1 MANSQLAKVTAPNIT
16 EVDFAAKLQ
25 ESFET
30 INENFKKI
38 ASLPFLQGAQGD
50 SFRTIQYLIFDEHG
64 DITQKGALLL
74 NSIFGISC
82 AEGQSFD
89 TVKNQVNAKA
99 HPISAIS
106 AIDSLRN
113 NSDFVNNILYFYGVI
128 DEVGEVTVEYTGQ
141 YYYFIDKRTISLSG
155 FQSNPEIKALLPG
168 FVDYSGFYQYVNDEQ
183 GERFE
188 KMSIL
193 PSLYYDEKN
202 NDICWM
208 FNGQET
214 GISAVGVSG
223 SNGVSA
229 TLEIV
234 GVTGNRGTGT
244 SKIVKIARAGKWN
257 TFEEGAISPIGGPV
271 IVCIFDNPADNSAD
285 DNPDDNPTDN
295 GNMSAF
301 AFGQTEKNERDET
314 IAVWDNSM
322 IFSDFL
328 NGNRI
333 YEYLMH
339 LGDNSINGWSRGLWI
354 PTRTGEKLDQNVHM
368 LYNQTEDKSQNL
380 VLKMTE
386 SPVSTT
392 ASNLEKPKKF
402 ILNDYQL
409 TAQVNNV
416 NNVQIGI
423 PIGSI
428 VMWAG
433 PGNTPPEGWLLCN
446 GATCKRSDYENLYNV
461 IGMKYGGN
469 KSTGEFNVP
478 NLQSRFP
485 LGASSEYERGTSD
498 GEKEVALTVEEMPPH
513 SHELRE
519 ILYSNSSGDKDWK
532 GVNFNDGNTGGID
545 NFALKKGVT
554 GARFPKTE
562 NVGGEEIF
570 NNNILGKP
578 GKPELKVKAHNN
590 MPPYLVVNFII
601 KYK

>member
-25 ESFET
+25 ECFET

-50 SFRTIQYLIFDEHG
+50 SFRTIQYLIFDEHSN
-64 DITQKGALLL
+64 ITQKGALLL

-82 AEGQSFD
+82 AEGESFD

-99 HPISAIS
+99 LPISAIS

-113 NSDFVNNILYFYGVI
+113 NSDFVNNILYFYGVM

-155 FQSNPEIKALLPG
+155 FQSNAEIKALLPG

-244 SKIVKIARAGKWN
+244 SEIEKIARNGNWE
-257 TFEEGAISPIGGPV
+257 TFEEGDISPIGGPV
-271 IVCIFDNPADNSAD
+271 IVCIFDNLED
-285 DNPDDNPTDN
+285 
-295 GNMSAF
+295 GENMSAF
-301 AFGQTEKNERDET
+301 AFGQTKKNERDRT
-314 IAVWDNSM
+314 IAVWNNSM

-328 NGNRI
+328 NGIRI

-339 LGDNSINGWSRGLWI
+339 LGDNSINGWSQGLWI
-354 PTRTGEKLDQNVHM
+354 PTKTDNKELDKNVHL
-368 LYNQTEDKSQNL
+368 LYNETDTKTNSQNL
-380 VLKMTE
+380 VLKLTE

-392 ASNLEKPKKF
+392 ASNLKKSKKF
-402 ILNDYQL
+402 ILDDYQL
-409 TAQVNNV
+409 TAKVNDV
-416 NNVQIGI
+416 NNVQIGM

-428 VMWAG
+428 VMW
-433 PGNTPPEGWLLCN
+433 PGDTAPEGWLLCD
-446 GATCKRSDYENLYNV
+446 GTAYSTSGEHKNLFNV
-461 IGMKYGGN
+461 IRMTYGGN
-469 KSTGEFNVP
+469 KGSGTFNVP

-485 LGASSEYERGTSD
+485 LGASSDYSLGKMD
-498 GEKEVALTVEEMPPH
+498 GEKEVSLTKEEMPPH
-513 SHELRE
+513 SHQLKEML
-519 ILYSNSSGDKDWK
+519 SAKSSGSGWL
-532 GVNFNDGNTGGID
+532 GVNLNGGGSGEMENFVSPDNDYPTTEKTGGKIT
-545 NFALKKGVT
+545 L
-554 GARFPKTE
+554 
-562 NVGGEEIF
+562 
-570 NNNILGKP
+570 NNN
-578 GKPELKVKAHNN
+578 KPEVKVKAHNN
-590 MPPYLVVNFII
+590 MPPYLVVNYII

>member
-64 DITQKGALLL
+64 NITQKGALLL

-82 AEGQSFD
+82 AEGESFD
-89 TVKNQVNAKA
+89 TVKKQVDAKA
-99 HPISAIS
+99 PTISAIS

-113 NSDFVNNILYFYGVI
+113 NSDFVNNILYFYGVV

-141 YYYFIDKRTISLSG
+141 YYYFIDKRTISLAG
-155 FQSNPEIKALLPG
+155 FQSNTDIQALLPG

-234 GVTGNRGTGT
+234 GVTGKRDTGT
-244 SKIVKIARAGKWN
+244 SEIVKIARNGKWKP
-257 TFEEGAISPIGGPV
+257 FKEGDISPIGGPV
-271 IVCIFDNPADNSAD
+271 IICIFDNPTDNPADNQA
-285 DNPDDNPTDN
+285 DNPTDNPADNTTDN

-301 AFGQTEKNERDET
+301 AFGQTEKNERDKT

-328 NGNRI
+328 NGIRI
-333 YEYLMH
+333 YEYFKH
-339 LGDNSINGWSRGLWI
+339 LGDNSINGWSQGLWI
-354 PTRTGEKLDQNVHM
+354 PTEAGKDANVHM
-368 LYNQTEDKSQNL
+368 LYNETETDSQNL
-380 VLKMTE
+380 VLKMTDSPTSTVE
-386 SPVSTT
+386 SIE
-392 ASNLEKPKKF
+392 ASKLGKTKKF

-409 TAQVNNV
+409 TAKVNNV
-416 NNVQIGI
+416 NNVQIGM

-428 VMWAG
+428 VMW
-433 PGNTPPEGWLLCN
+433 PGDTAPDGWLLCD
-446 GATCKRSDYENLYNV
+446 GTAYKRNDYANLFNV
-461 IGMKYGGN
+461 IGNKYNNGVVLFDRF
-469 KSTGEFNVP
+469 KVP

-485 LGASSEYERGTSD
+485 LGASSVYSLGDTG
-498 GEKEVALTVEEMPPH
+498 GEKEVTLTKEKIP
-513 SHELRE
+513 SHNHTITKIGGHNDGSGGTYKTFSTLNT
-519 ILYSNSSGDKDWK
+519 SNSEIGNRT
-532 GVNFNDGNTGGID
+532 VNVAVSEMEDDCGGQ
-545 NFALKKGVT
+545 
-554 GARFPKTE
+554 P
-562 NVGGEEIF
+562 
-570 NNNILGKP
+570 
-578 GKPELKVKAHNN
+578 HNN
-590 MPPYLVVNFII
+590 MPPYLVVNYII

>member
-25 ESFET
+25 ECFET

-64 DITQKGALLL
+64 NITQKGALLL

-82 AEGQSFD
+82 AEGESFD
-89 TVKNQVNAKA
+89 TVKKQVDAKA
-99 HPISAIS
+99 PTISAIS

-113 NSDFVNNILYFYGVI
+113 NSDFVNNILYFYGVV
-128 DEVGEVTVEYTGQ
+128 DEVGKVTVEYTGQ
-141 YYYFIDKRTISLSG
+141 YYYFIDKRTISLAG
-155 FQSNPEIKALLPG
+155 FQSNTDIQALLPG

-234 GVTGNRGTGT
+234 GVTGKRDTGT
-244 SKIVKIARAGKWN
+244 SEIVKIARNGKWKP
-257 TFEEGAISPIGGPV
+257 FKEGDISLIGGPV
-271 IVCIFDNPADNSAD
+271 IVCIFDNPADNPE
-285 DNPDDNPTDN
+285 DNPEDNPTDSE
-295 GNMSAF
+295 NMSAF
-301 AFGQTEKNERDET
+301 AFGQTEKNERDKT

-328 NGNRI
+328 NGIRI
-333 YEYLMH
+333 YEYFKH
-339 LGDNSINGWSRGLWI
+339 LGDNSINGWSQGLWI
-354 PTRTGEKLDQNVHM
+354 PTEAGKDANVHM
-368 LYNQTEDKSQNL
+368 LYNETETDSQNL
-380 VLKMTE
+380 VLKMTD
-386 SPVSTT
+386 SPTSTT
-392 ASNLEKPKKF
+392 ESIKASKLGKTKKF

-409 TAQVNNV
+409 TAKVNNV
-416 NNVQIGI
+416 NNVQIGM

-428 VMWAG
+428 VMW
-433 PGNTPPEGWLLCN
+433 PGDTAPEGWLLCN
-446 GATCKRSDYENLYNV
+446 GATYKRTEYLNLSNV
-461 IGMKYGGN
+461 IGFKYGGT
-469 KSTGEFNVP
+469 KDILKVP
-478 NLQSRFP
+478 DLQARFP
-485 LGASSEYERGTSD
+485 LGASSEYTLGKMD
-498 GEKEVALTVEEMPPH
+498 GESTHELTEAEMPPH
-513 SHELRE
+513 SHQLTE
-519 ILYSNSSGDKDWK
+519 IIGSKATGSGWA
-532 GVNFNDGNTGGID
+532 GVNFSTGDGKIEHFD
-545 NFALKKGVT
+545 FPQGVT

-562 NVGGEEIF
+562 KTGGEITI
-570 NNNILGKP
+570 NNMI
-578 GKPELKVKAHNN
+578 PEVKAKAHNN

>member
-50 SFRTIQYLIFDEHG
+50 SFRTIQYLIFDEHSS
-64 DITQKGALLL
+64 ITQKGALLL

-82 AEGQSFD
+82 AEGESFD
-89 TVKNQVNAKA
+89 TVKNQVDAKA
-99 HPISAIS
+99 PTISAIS

-113 NSDFVNNILYFYGVI
+113 NSDFVNNILYFYGVV

-141 YYYFIDKRTISLSG
+141 YYYFIDKRTISLAG
-155 FQSNPEIKALLPG
+155 FQSNTDIQALLPG

-234 GVTGNRGTGT
+234 GVTGNRDTGT
-244 SKIVKIARAGKWN
+244 SKIVKIARNGKWKEP
-257 TFEEGAISPIGGPV
+257 FDEGDISPIGGPV
-271 IVCIFDNPADNSAD
+271 IICIFDNPADDNSAD
-285 DNPDDNPTDN
+285 DNPED
-295 GNMSAF
+295 GENMSAF
-301 AFGQTEKNERDET
+301 AFGQTEKNEKNET

-328 NGNRI
+328 NGIRI

-339 LGDNSINGWSRGLWI
+339 LGDNSINGWSQGLWI
-354 PTRTGEKLDQNVHM
+354 PTKAGDDADVHM
-368 LYNQTEDKSQNL
+368 FYNDTKDDSQNL
-380 VLKMTE
+380 VLKMTK
-386 SPVSTT
+386 SPVSTEESIE
-392 ASNLEKPKKF
+392 ASSLGKTKNF

-409 TAQVNNV
+409 TAKVNNV
-416 NNVQIGI
+416 NNVQIGM

-428 VMWAG
+428 VMW
-433 PGNTPPEGWLLCN
+433 PGDTAPDGWLLCN
-446 GATCKRSDYENLYNV
+446 GATYKRTEYLNLSNV
-461 IGMKYGGN
+461 IGFKYGGT
-469 KSTGEFNVP
+469 KDILKVP
-478 NLQSRFP
+478 DLQSRFP
-485 LGASSEYERGTSD
+485 LGASSEYTLGKKD
-498 GEKEVALTVEEMPPH
+498 GESTHKLTEEEIP
-513 SHELRE
+513 SHNHT
-519 ILYSNSSGDKDWK
+519 ITKIG
-532 GVNFNDGNTGGID
+532 GHNDGSGGTYKTFSTLD
-545 NFALKKGVT
+545 T
-554 GARFPKTE
+554 SKTE
-562 NVGGEEIF
+562 TGNRTVDVAVSAMTDNCGGQ
-570 NNNILGKP
+570 P
-578 GKPELKVKAHNN
+578 HNN

>member
-1 MANSQLAKVTAPNIT
+1 MANSQLTKVTAPNIT

-50 SFRTIQYLIFDEHG
+50 SFRTIQYLIFDEHSS
-64 DITQKGALLL
+64 ITQKGALLL

-82 AEGQSFD
+82 AEGESFD
-89 TVKNQVNAKA
+89 TVKNQVDAKVL
-99 HPISAIS
+99 PISSIS

-113 NSDFVNNILYFYGVI
+113 NSDFVNNILYFYGVV

-141 YYYFIDKRTISLSG
+141 YYYFIDKRTISLTG
-155 FQSNPEIKALLPG
+155 FQSNPDIQALLPG

-188 KMSIL
+188 KLSIL

-244 SKIVKIARAGKWN
+244 SKIVKIARNGKWES
-257 TFEEGAISPIGGPV
+257 FEEGDISPIGGPV
-271 IVCIFDNPADNSAD
+271 IICIFDNTAD
-285 DNPDDNPTDN
+285 
-295 GNMSAF
+295 GENMSAF
-301 AFGQTEKNERDET
+301 AFGQTEKNEKNET

-339 LGDNSINGWSRGLWI
+339 LGDNQINGWSQGLWI
-354 PTRTGEKLDQNVHM
+354 PTKTGDDTDVHL
-368 LYNQTEDKSQNL
+368 LYNDTKDDSQNL

-392 ASNLEKPKKF
+392 ASNLKKSKNF

-409 TAQVNNV
+409 AAKVNNV
-416 NNVQIGI
+416 NNVQIGM

-428 VMWAG
+428 VMW
-433 PGNTPPEGWLLCN
+433 PGDTAPDGWLLCN
-446 GATCKRSDYENLYNV
+446 GATYKRTEYLNLSNV
-461 IGMKYGGN
+461 IKFKYGGT
-469 KSTGEFNVP
+469 KDILKVP
-478 NLQSRFP
+478 DLQARFP
-485 LGASSEYERGTSD
+485 LGASSVYSLGDKD
-498 GEKEVALTVEEMPPH
+498 GEKEVTLTKEEIP
-513 SHELRE
+513 SHTHT
-519 ILYSNSSGDKDWK
+519 ISKIG
-532 GVNFNDGNTGGID
+532 GHNDGSGGTYKTFSTLD
-545 NFALKKGVT
+545 T
-554 GARFPKTE
+554 SKTE
-562 NVGGEEIF
+562 IGNRTVDVAVSAMTDNCGGQ
-570 NNNILGKP
+570 
-578 GKPELKVKAHNN
+578 AHNN
-590 MPPYLVVNFII
+590 MPPYLVVNYII

>member
-50 SFRTIQYLIFDEHG
+50 SFRTIQYLIFDEHSS
-64 DITQKGALLL
+64 ITQKGALLL
-74 NSIFGISC
+74 NSIFCISC
-82 AEGQSFD
+82 AEGESFD
-89 TVKNQVNAKA
+89 TVKNQVDAKA

-113 NSDFVNNILYFYGVI
+113 NSDFVNNILYFYGVM

-155 FQSNPEIKALLPG
+155 FQSNADIQALLPG

-234 GVTGNRGTGT
+234 GVTGNRDTGT
-244 SKIVKIARAGKWN
+244 SEIVKIARNGNWE
-257 TFEEGAISPIGGPV
+257 TFEEGDISPIGGPV
-271 IVCIFDNPADNSAD
+271 IVCIFDNPADNTED
-285 DNPDDNPTDN
+285 
-295 GNMSAF
+295 GENMSAF
-301 AFGQTEKNERDET
+301 AFGQTEKNERDKT

-333 YEYLMH
+333 YEYFKH
-339 LGDNSINGWSRGLWI
+339 LGDNQINGWSQGLWI
-354 PTRTGEKLDQNVHM
+354 PTKTDKELDKNVHM
-368 LYNQTEDKSQNL
+368 LYNETDEETNSQNL
-380 VLKMTE
+380 VLKLTE

-392 ASNLEKPKKF
+392 ASNLKKSKNF

-409 TAQVNNV
+409 TAKVNNV
-416 NNVQIGI
+416 NNVQIGM

-428 VMWAG
+428 VMW
-433 PGNTPPEGWLLCN
+433 PGDTAPDGWLLCD
-446 GATCKRSDYENLYNV
+446 GTAYKRNDYANLFNV
-461 IGMKYGGN
+461 IGNKYNNGVVLFDRF
-469 KSTGEFNVP
+469 KVP

-485 LGASSEYERGTSD
+485 LGASSVYSIGDTG
-498 GEKEVALTVEEMPPH
+498 GEKEVTLTKEKIP
-513 SHELRE
+513 SHNHT
-519 ILYSNSSGDKDWK
+519 ITKIG
-532 GVNFNDGNTGGID
+532 GHNDGSGGTYKTFSTLD
-545 NFALKKGVT
+545 T
-554 GARFPKTE
+554 SKTE
-562 NVGGEEIF
+562 TGNRTVDVAVSAMTDNCGGQ
-570 NNNILGKP
+570 P
-578 GKPELKVKAHNN
+578 HNN

>member
-50 SFRTIQYLIFDEHG
+50 SFRTIQYLIFDEQG
-64 DITQKGALLL
+64 NITQKGALLL

-89 TVKNQVNAKA
+89 TVKKQVDAKA
-99 HPISAIS
+99 PTISAIS

-113 NSDFVNNILYFYGVI
+113 NSDFVNNILYFYGVV

-141 YYYFIDKRTISLSG
+141 YYYFIDKRTISLAG
-155 FQSNPEIKALLPG
+155 FQSNAESKALLPG
-168 FVDYSGFYQYVNDEQ
+168 FVDYSGFYQYVNDEH

-234 GVTGNRGTGT
+234 GVDGSRGTGT
-244 SKIVKIARAGKWN
+244 YEIEKIARNGKWKS
-257 TFEEGAISPIGGPV
+257 FEEGDISPIGGPV
-271 IVCIFDNPADNSAD
+271 IICIFDNIA
-285 DNPDDNPTDN
+285 DN

-301 AFGQTEKNERDET
+301 AFGQTEKNERDRT

-328 NGNRI
+328 NGIRI

-339 LGDNSINGWSRGLWI
+339 LDDNSINGWSRGLWI
-354 PTRTGEKLDQNVHM
+354 PTKTDNKELDKNVHM
-368 LYNQTEDKSQNL
+368 LYNQTETDSQNL

-402 ILNDYQL
+402 IIKEYQIEAEKNI

-416 NNVQIGI
+416 NNVQIGM

-433 PGNTPPEGWLLCN
+433 YTIPEGWVLCD
-446 GATCKRSDYENLYNV
+446 GTSYLT
-461 IGMKYGGN
+461 
-469 KSTGEFNVP
+469 SGEFNKLYKALTYRGNNQPIPFQEKFNVP
-478 NLQSRFP
+478 DLRGRFP
-485 LGASSEYERGTSD
+485 LGASSEYTLGKKD
-498 GEKEVALTVEEMPPH
+498 GEST
-513 SHELRE
+513 HELTEEE
-519 ILYSNSSGDKDWK
+519 IPSHNHTIKQIG
-532 GVNFNDGNTGGID
+532 GHNDGSGGTYKTFSTLSTSKSGTGNRTVDVAVSVMED
-545 NFALKKGVT
+545 NC
-554 GARFPKTE
+554 
-562 NVGGEEIF
+562 GG
-570 NNNILGKP
+570 
-578 GKPELKVKAHNN
+578 KAHNN

>member
-50 SFRTIQYLIFDEHG
+50 SFRTIQYLIFDEHSS
-64 DITQKGALLL
+64 ITQKGALLL

-82 AEGQSFD
+82 AEGESFD
-89 TVKNQVNAKA
+89 TVKNQVDAKA

-113 NSDFVNNILYFYGVI
+113 NNDFVNNILYFYGVM

-141 YYYFIDKRTISLSG
+141 YYYFIDKRTISLAG
-155 FQSNPEIKALLPG
+155 FQSNTDIQALLPG

-183 GERFE
+183 RERFE

-234 GVTGNRGTGT
+234 GVTGNRDTGT
-244 SKIVKIARAGKWN
+244 SEIVKIARNGIWE
-257 TFEEGAISPIGGPV
+257 TFEEGDISPIGGPV
-271 IVCIFDNPADNSAD
+271 IVCIFDNPADNTED
-285 DNPDDNPTDN
+285 
-295 GNMSAF
+295 GENMSAF
-301 AFGQTEKNERDET
+301 AFGQTEKNERDKT

-333 YEYLMH
+333 YEYFKH
-339 LGDNSINGWSRGLWI
+339 LGDNQINGWSQGLWI
-354 PTRTGEKLDQNVHM
+354 PTKTDNKELDKNVHL
-368 LYNQTEDKSQNL
+368 LYNETETNSQNL
-380 VLKMTE
+380 VLKLTE

-392 ASNLEKPKKF
+392 ASNLKKSKNF

-409 TAQVNNV
+409 TAKVNDV
-416 NNVQIGI
+416 NNVQIGM

-428 VMWAG
+428 VMW
-433 PGNTPPEGWLLCN
+433 PGDTAPDGWLLCD
-446 GATCKRSDYENLYNV
+446 GTAYKRNDYANLFNV
-461 IGMKYGGN
+461 IGNKYNNGVVLFDRF
-469 KSTGEFNVP
+469 KVP

-485 LGASSEYERGTSD
+485 LGASSVYSLGDTG
-498 GEKEVALTVEEMPPH
+498 GEKEVTLTKEKIP
-513 SHELRE
+513 SHNHT
-519 ILYSNSSGDKDWK
+519 ITKIG
-532 GVNFNDGNTGGID
+532 GHNDGSGGTYKTFSTLD
-545 NFALKKGVT
+545 T
-554 GARFPKTE
+554 SKTE
-562 NVGGEEIF
+562 TGNRTVDVAVSAMTDNCGGQ
-570 NNNILGKP
+570 P
-578 GKPELKVKAHNN
+578 HNN

>member
-50 SFRTIQYLIFDEHG
+50 SFRTIQYLIFDEQG
-64 DITQKGALLL
+64 NITQKGALLL

-89 TVKNQVNAKA
+89 TVKKQVDAKA
-99 HPISAIS
+99 PTISAIS

-113 NSDFVNNILYFYGVI
+113 NSDFVNNILYFYGVV

-141 YYYFIDKRTISLSG
+141 YYYFIDKRTISLAG
-155 FQSNPEIKALLPG
+155 FQSNTDIQALLPG
-168 FVDYSGFYQYVNDEQ
+168 FVDYSGFYQYVNDEH

-234 GVTGNRGTGT
+234 GVDGSRGTGT
-244 SKIVKIARAGKWN
+244 YEIEKIARNGKWKS
-257 TFEEGAISPIGGPV
+257 FEEGDISPIGGPV
-271 IVCIFDNPADNSAD
+271 IICIFDNIA
-285 DNPDDNPTDN
+285 DN

-301 AFGQTEKNERDET
+301 AFGQTEKNERDRT

-328 NGNRI
+328 NGIRI

-339 LGDNSINGWSRGLWI
+339 LDDNSINGWSRGLWI
-354 PTRTGEKLDQNVHM
+354 PTKTDNKELDKNVHM
-368 LYNQTEDKSQNL
+368 LYNQTETDSQNL

-402 ILNDYQL
+402 IIKEYQIEAEKNI

-416 NNVQIGI
+416 NNVQIGM

-433 PGNTPPEGWLLCN
+433 YTIPEGWVLCD
-446 GATCKRSDYENLYNV
+446 GTSYLT
-461 IGMKYGGN
+461 
-469 KSTGEFNVP
+469 SGEFNKLYKALTYRGNNQPIPFQEKFNVP
-478 NLQSRFP
+478 DLRGRFP
-485 LGASSEYERGTSD
+485 LGASSEYTLGKKD
-498 GEKEVALTVEEMPPH
+498 GEST
-513 SHELRE
+513 HELTEEE
-519 ILYSNSSGDKDWK
+519 IPSHNHTIKQIG
-532 GVNFNDGNTGGID
+532 GHNDGSGGTYKTFSTLSTSKSGTGNRTVDVAVSVMED
-545 NFALKKGVT
+545 NC
-554 GARFPKTE
+554 
-562 NVGGEEIF
+562 GG
-570 NNNILGKP
+570 
-578 GKPELKVKAHNN
+578 KAHNN

>member
-50 SFRTIQYLIFDEHG
+50 SFRTIQYLIFDEHSS
-64 DITQKGALLL
+64 ITQKGALLL

-82 AEGQSFD
+82 AEGESFD
-89 TVKNQVNAKA
+89 TVKKQVDAKA

-113 NSDFVNNILYFYGVI
+113 NSDFVNNILYFYGVV

-141 YYYFIDKRTISLSG
+141 YYYFIDKRTISLAG
-155 FQSNPEIKALLPG
+155 FQSNAEIKALLPG

-234 GVTGNRGTGT
+234 GVTGNRDTGT
-244 SKIVKIARAGKWN
+244 SEIVKIARNGKWKS
-257 TFEEGAISPIGGPV
+257 FEEGDISPIGGPV
-271 IVCIFDNPADNSAD
+271 IVCIFDNPADN
-285 DNPDDNPTDN
+285 TEE
-295 GNMSAF
+295 GENMSAF
-301 AFGQTEKNERDET
+301 AFGQTEKNERDKT

-328 NGNRI
+328 NGIRI

-339 LGDNSINGWSRGLWI
+339 LGDNSINGWSQGLWI
-354 PTRTGEKLDQNVHM
+354 PTKAGDDADVHM
-368 LYNQTEDKSQNL
+368 FYNDTKDDSQNL
-380 VLKMTE
+380 VLKMTK
-386 SPVSTT
+386 SPVSTEESIE
-392 ASNLEKPKKF
+392 ASSLGKTKKF

-409 TAQVNNV
+409 TAKVNNV
-416 NNVQIGI
+416 NNVQIGM

-428 VMWAG
+428 VMW
-433 PGNTPPEGWLLCN
+433 PGDTAPEGWLLCN
-446 GATCKRSDYENLYNV
+446 GATYKRTEYLNLSNV
-461 IGMKYGGN
+461 IGFKYGGT
-469 KSTGEFNVP
+469 KDILKVP
-478 NLQSRFP
+478 DLQARFP
-485 LGASSEYERGTSD
+485 LGASNDYRLGTMD
-498 GEKEVALTVEEMPPH
+498 GEKEVTLTKEKIP
-513 SHELRE
+513 SHNHT
-519 ILYSNSSGDKDWK
+519 ITKIG
-532 GVNFNDGNTGGID
+532 GHNDGSGGTYKTFSTLD
-545 NFALKKGVT
+545 T
-554 GARFPKTE
+554 SKTE
-562 NVGGEEIF
+562 TGNRTVDVAVSAMTDNCGGQ
-570 NNNILGKP
+570 P
-578 GKPELKVKAHNN
+578 HNN
-590 MPPYLVVNFII
+590 MPPYLVVNYII

>member
-25 ESFET
+25 ECFET

-64 DITQKGALLL
+64 NITQKGALLL

-82 AEGQSFD
+82 AEGESFD
-89 TVKNQVNAKA
+89 TVKKQVDAKA
-99 HPISAIS
+99 PTISAIS

-113 NSDFVNNILYFYGVI
+113 NSDFVNNILYFYGVV
-128 DEVGEVTVEYTGQ
+128 DEVGKVTVEYTGQ
-141 YYYFIDKRTISLSG
+141 YYYFIDKRTISLAG
-155 FQSNPEIKALLPG
+155 FQSNTDIQALLPG

-234 GVTGNRGTGT
+234 GVTGKRDTGT
-244 SKIVKIARAGKWN
+244 SEIVKIARNGKWKP
-257 TFEEGAISPIGGPV
+257 FKEGDISLIGGPV
-271 IVCIFDNPADNSAD
+271 IICIFDNPADNPE
-285 DNPDDNPTDN
+285 DNPADNLADNPTDSE
-295 GNMSAF
+295 NMSAF
-301 AFGQTEKNERDET
+301 AFGQTEKNERDKT

-333 YEYLMH
+333 YEYFKH
-339 LGDNSINGWSRGLWI
+339 LGDNQINGWSQGLWI
-354 PTRTGEKLDQNVHM
+354 PTKTGKELDQNVHM
-368 LYNQTEDKSQNL
+368 LYNEIDEETDGPNL

-402 ILNDYQL
+402 IIKDYQL
-409 TAQVNNV
+409 TAKVNNV
-416 NNVQIGI
+416 NNVQIGM

-428 VMWAG
+428 VMW
-433 PGNTPPEGWLLCN
+433 PGDTAPDGWLLCD
-446 GATCKRSDYENLYNV
+446 GTSYKRSDYANLFNV
-461 IGMKYGGN
+461 IGNKYNNGVVLFDRF
-469 KSTGEFNVP
+469 KVP

-485 LGASSEYERGTSD
+485 LGASSKYSLGDTG
-498 GEKEVALTVEEMPPH
+498 GESTVTLNEQQIPEHNHQLKEMLSAK
-513 SHELRE
+513 
-519 ILYSNSSGDKDWK
+519 SSGSGWL
-532 GVNFNDGNTGGID
+532 GVNLNGGGSGKMENFVSPNNVYPTTENTGG
-545 NFALKKGVT
+545 GQ
-554 GARFPKTE
+554 P
-562 NVGGEEIF
+562 
-570 NNNILGKP
+570 
-578 GKPELKVKAHNN
+578 HNN

>member
-50 SFRTIQYLIFDEHG
+50 SFRTIQYLIFDEQHN
-64 DITQKGALLL
+64 ITQKGALLL
-74 NSIFGISC
+74 NYIFGISC
-82 AEGQSFD
+82 AEGESFD
-89 TVKNQVNAKA
+89 TVKKQVDAKA

-113 NSDFVNNILYFYGVI
+113 NSDFVNNILYFYGVV

-141 YYYFIDKRTISLSG
+141 YYYFIDKRTISLAG
-155 FQSNPEIKALLPG
+155 FQSNTDIQALLPG

-244 SKIVKIARAGKWN
+244 SKIVKIARNGKWK

-271 IVCIFDNPADNSAD
+271 IVCIFDNTAD
-285 DNPDDNPTDN
+285 
-295 GNMSAF
+295 GENMSAF

-328 NGNRI
+328 NGIRI
-333 YEYLMH
+333 YEYFKH
-339 LGDNSINGWSRGLWI
+339 LGDNSINGWSQGLWI
-354 PTRTGEKLDQNVHM
+354 PTEAGKDANVHM
-368 LYNQTEDKSQNL
+368 LYNETETDSQNL
-380 VLKMTE
+380 VLKMTDSPTSTAE
-386 SPVSTT
+386 SIE
-392 ASNLEKPKKF
+392 ASKLGKTKKF

-409 TAQVNNV
+409 TAKVNNV
-416 NNVQIGI
+416 NNVQIGM

-428 VMWAG
+428 VMW
-433 PGNTPPEGWLLCN
+433 PGDTAPEGWLLCN
-446 GATCKRSDYENLYNV
+446 GATYKRTEYLNLSNV
-461 IGMKYGGN
+461 IKFKYGGT
-469 KSTGEFNVP
+469 KDILKVP
-478 NLQSRFP
+478 DLQARFP
-485 LGASSEYERGTSD
+485 LGASSNYSLGDTG
-498 GEKEVALTVEEMPPH
+498 GEKDVTLTKEEMPKH
-513 SHELRE
+513 KHDITKIGGYNDSTGSDFKTFSTLATGSTGTGNRTVNVAVLEMSE
-519 ILYSNSSGDKDWK
+519 K
-532 GVNFNDGNTGGID
+532 GGGQ
-545 NFALKKGVT
+545 
-554 GARFPKTE
+554 P
-562 NVGGEEIF
+562 
-570 NNNILGKP
+570 
-578 GKPELKVKAHNN
+578 HNN

>member
-25 ESFET
+25 ECFET

-64 DITQKGALLL
+64 NITQKGALLL

-82 AEGQSFD
+82 AEGESFD
-89 TVKNQVNAKA
+89 TVKKQVDAKA
-99 HPISAIS
+99 PTISAIS

-113 NSDFVNNILYFYGVI
+113 NSDFVNNILYFYGVM

-141 YYYFIDKRTISLSG
+141 YYYFIDKRTISLAG
-155 FQSNPEIKALLPG
+155 FQSNTDIQALLPG

-234 GVTGNRGTGT
+234 GVTGKRDTGT
-244 SKIVKIARAGKWN
+244 SEIVKIARNGKWE
-257 TFEEGAISPIGGPV
+257 TFVEGAISPIGGPV
-271 IVCIFDNPADNSAD
+271 IICIFDNPADN
-285 DNPDDNPTDN
+285 PTEADN

-301 AFGQTEKNERDET
+301 AFGQTEKNERDKT

-328 NGNRI
+328 NGIRI
-333 YEYLMH
+333 YEYLKH
-339 LGDNSINGWSRGLWI
+339 IGDNPINGGSRGLWI
-354 PTRTGEKLDQNVHM
+354 PTKAGDDTDVHM
-368 LYNQTEDKSQNL
+368 LYNETKDDSQNL
-380 VLKMTE
+380 VLKMTKT
-386 SPVSTT
+386 PVSTEESIEAAKLGKT
-392 ASNLEKPKKF
+392 KKF

-416 NNVQIGI
+416 NNVQIGM

-428 VMWAG
+428 VMWPSDTA
-433 PGNTPPEGWLLCN
+433 PDGWLLCD
-446 GATCKRSDYENLYNV
+446 GTAYKRNDYANLFNV
-461 IGMKYGGN
+461 IGNKYNNGVVLFDRF
-469 KSTGEFNVP
+469 KVP

-485 LGASSEYERGTSD
+485 LGASSVYSLGDTG
-498 GEKEVALTVEEMPPH
+498 GEKEVTLTKEKIP
-513 SHELRE
+513 SHNHT
-519 ILYSNSSGDKDWK
+519 ITKIG
-532 GVNFNDGNTGGID
+532 GHNDGSGGTYKTFSTLD
-545 NFALKKGVT
+545 T
-554 GARFPKTE
+554 SKTE
-562 NVGGEEIF
+562 TGNRTVDVAVSAMTDNCGGQ
-570 NNNILGKP
+570 P
-578 GKPELKVKAHNN
+578 HNN

>member
-25 ESFET
+25 ECFET

-64 DITQKGALLL
+64 NITQKGALLL

-82 AEGQSFD
+82 AEGESFD
-89 TVKNQVNAKA
+89 TVKKQVDAKA
-99 HPISAIS
+99 PTISAIS

-113 NSDFVNNILYFYGVI
+113 NSDFVNNILYFYGVV

-141 YYYFIDKRTISLSG
+141 YYYFIDKRTISLAG
-155 FQSNPEIKALLPG
+155 FQSNTDIQALLPG

-244 SKIVKIARAGKWN
+244 SKIVKIARNGKWN

-271 IVCIFDNPADNSAD
+271 IICIFDNPADNTAD
-285 DNPDDNPTDN
+285 
-295 GNMSAF
+295 GENMSAF
-301 AFGQTEKNERDET
+301 AFGQTEKNEKNET

-328 NGNRI
+328 NGIRI

-339 LGDNSINGWSRGLWI
+339 LDDNSINGWSKGLWI
-354 PTRTGEKLDQNVHM
+354 PTKAGDDTDVHM
-368 LYNQTEDKSQNL
+368 LYNETKDDSQNL
-380 VLKMTE
+380 VLKMTKT
-386 SPVSTT
+386 PVSTEESIEAAKLGKT
-392 ASNLEKPKKF
+392 KKF

-416 NNVQIGI
+416 NNVQIGM

-428 VMWAG
+428 VMW
-433 PGNTPPEGWLLCN
+433 PGDTAPEGWLLCN
-446 GATCKRSDYENLYNV
+446 GATYKRTEYLNLSNV
-461 IGMKYGGN
+461 IGFKYGGT
-469 KSTGEFNVP
+469 KDILKVP
-478 NLQSRFP
+478 DLQARFP
-485 LGASSEYERGTSD
+485 LGASSEYTLGKMD
-498 GEKEVALTVEEMPPH
+498 GESTHELTEAEMPPH
-513 SHELRE
+513 SHQLTE
-519 ILYSNSSGDKDWK
+519 IIGSKATGSGWA
-532 GVNFNDGNTGGID
+532 GVNFSTGDGKIEHFD
-545 NFALKKGVT
+545 FPQGVT

-562 NVGGEEIF
+562 KTGGEITI
-570 NNNILGKP
+570 NNMI
-578 GKPELKVKAHNN
+578 PEVKAKAHNN

>member
-64 DITQKGALLL
+64 NITQKGALLL

-82 AEGQSFD
+82 AEGESFD
-89 TVKNQVNAKA
+89 TVKKQVDAKA
-99 HPISAIS
+99 PTISAIS

-113 NSDFVNNILYFYGVI
+113 NSDFVNNILYFYGVV
-128 DEVGEVTVEYTGQ
+128 DEVGKVTVEYTGQ
-141 YYYFIDKRTISLSG
+141 YYYFIDKRTISLAG
-155 FQSNPEIKALLPG
+155 FQSNTDIQALLPG

-234 GVTGNRGTGT
+234 GVTGKRDTGT
-244 SKIVKIARAGKWN
+244 SEIVKIARNGKWKP
-257 TFEEGAISPIGGPV
+257 FKEGDISLIGGPV
-271 IVCIFDNPADNSAD
+271 IVCIFDNPADNPE
-285 DNPDDNPTDN
+285 DNPEDNPTDSE
-295 GNMSAF
+295 NMSAF
-301 AFGQTEKNERDET
+301 AFGQTEKNERDKT

-328 NGNRI
+328 NGIRI

-339 LGDNSINGWSRGLWI
+339 LGDNQINGWSQGLWI
-354 PTRTGEKLDQNVHM
+354 PTKTDKELDKNVHM
-368 LYNQTEDKSQNL
+368 LYNETETDSQNL
-380 VLKMTE
+380 VLKLTE

-409 TAQVNNV
+409 TAKVNNV
-416 NNVQIGI
+416 NNVQIGM

-428 VMWAG
+428 VMWSGDTA
-433 PGNTPPEGWLLCN
+433 PEGWLLCD
-446 GATCKRSDYENLYNV
+446 GTAYKRNDYANLFNV
-461 IGMKYGGN
+461 IGNKYNNGVVLFDRF
-469 KSTGEFNVP
+469 KVP

-485 LGASSEYERGTSD
+485 LGASSVYSLGDTG
-498 GEKEVALTVEEMPPH
+498 GEKEVTLTKEKIP
-513 SHELRE
+513 SHNHT
-519 ILYSNSSGDKDWK
+519 ITKIG
-532 GVNFNDGNTGGID
+532 GHNDGSGGTYKTFSTLD
-545 NFALKKGVT
+545 T
-554 GARFPKTE
+554 SKTE
-562 NVGGEEIF
+562 TGNRTVDVAVSAMTDNCGGQ
-570 NNNILGKP
+570 
-578 GKPELKVKAHNN
+578 AHNN

>member
-50 SFRTIQYLIFDEHG
+50 SFRTIQYLIFDEHSN
-64 DITQKGALLL
+64 ITQKGALLL

-82 AEGQSFD
+82 AKGESFD
-89 TVKNQVNAKA
+89 TVKNKVNKKA
-99 HPISAIS
+99 LPISAIS

-113 NSDFVNNILYFYGVI
+113 NSDFVNNILYFYGVV

-141 YYYFIDKRTISLSG
+141 YYYFIDKRTISLAG
-155 FQSNPEIKALLPG
+155 FQSNTDIQALLPG
-168 FVDYSGFYQYVNDEQ
+168 FVDYSGFYQYMNDEQ

-244 SKIVKIARAGKWN
+244 SKILKIARNGKWK

-271 IVCIFDNPADNSAD
+271 IICIFDNPADNPAD
-285 DNPDDNPTDN
+285 NLADNTTDNPADNPTDSE
-295 GNMSAF
+295 NMSAF
-301 AFGQTEKNERDET
+301 AFGQTEKNEKNET

-328 NGNRI
+328 NGIRI
-333 YEYLMH
+333 YEYFKH
-339 LGDNSINGWSRGLWI
+339 LGDNSINGWSQGLWI
-354 PTRTGEKLDQNVHM
+354 PTEAGKDANVHM
-368 LYNQTEDKSQNL
+368 LYNETETDSQNL
-380 VLKMTE
+380 VLKMTD
-386 SPVSTT
+386 SPTSTT
-392 ASNLEKPKKF
+392 ESIKASKLGKTKKF

-409 TAQVNNV
+409 TAKVNNV
-416 NNVQIGI
+416 NNVQIGM

-428 VMWAG
+428 VMW
-433 PGNTPPEGWLLCN
+433 PGDTAPEGWLLCD
-446 GATCKRSDYENLYNV
+446 GTAYKKSDYANLFNV
-461 IGMKYGGN
+461 IGNKYNNGVVLFDRF
-469 KSTGEFNVP
+469 KVP

-485 LGASSEYERGTSD
+485 LGASSVYSLGETG
-498 GEKEVALTVEEMPPH
+498 GEKEVTLTKEEMPQH
-513 SHELRE
+513 SHQLTEMLT
-519 ILYSNSSGDKDWK
+519 SKSSGSGWV
-532 GVNFNDGNTGGID
+532 GVNLNGGSNGNIE
-545 NFALKKGVT
+545 NFDFPQGAT

-562 NVGGEEIF
+562 KTG
-570 NNNILGKP
+570 LGQP
-578 GKPELKVKAHNN
+578 HNN
-590 MPPYLVVNFII
+590 MPPYLVVNYII

>member
-25 ESFET
+25 ECFET

-50 SFRTIQYLIFDEHG
+50 SFRTIQYLIFDEQG
-64 DITQKGALLL
+64 NITQKGALLL

-82 AEGQSFD
+82 TEGESFD
-89 TVKNQVNAKA
+89 TVKKQVNEKVP
-99 HPISAIS
+99 PISAIS

-113 NSDFVNNILYFYGVI
+113 NNDFVNNILYFYGVM

-141 YYYFIDKRTISLSG
+141 YYYFIDKRTISLAG
-155 FQSNPEIKALLPG
+155 FQSNAEIKALLPG
-168 FVDYSGFYQYVNDEQ
+168 FVDYSGFYQYVNDEH

-244 SKIVKIARAGKWN
+244 SKIVKIARNGKWN

-271 IVCIFDNPADNSAD
+271 IICIFDNPADNTAD
-285 DNPDDNPTDN
+285 
-295 GNMSAF
+295 GENMSAF
-301 AFGQTEKNERDET
+301 AFGQTEKNEKNET

-328 NGNRI
+328 NGIRI

-339 LGDNSINGWSRGLWI
+339 LDDNSINGWSRGLWI
-354 PTRTGEKLDQNVHM
+354 PTKTDNKELDKNVHM
-368 LYNQTEDKSQNL
+368 LYNQTETDSQNL

-409 TAQVNNV
+409 TAKVNDV
-416 NNVQIGI
+416 NNVQIGM

-433 PGNTPPEGWLLCN
+433 DTAPDGWLLCN
-446 GATCKRSDYENLYNV
+446 GATYKRTEYLNLSNV
-461 IGMKYGGN
+461 IGFKYGGT
-469 KSTGEFNVP
+469 KDILKVP
-478 NLQSRFP
+478 DLQARFP
-485 LGASSEYERGTSD
+485 LGASSEYTLGKMD
-498 GEKEVALTVEEMPPH
+498 GESTHELTEAEMPPH
-513 SHELRE
+513 SHQLTE
-519 ILYSNSSGDKDWK
+519 IIGSKATGSGWA
-532 GVNFNDGNTGGID
+532 GVNFSTGDGKIEHFD
-545 NFALKKGVT
+545 FPQGVT

-562 NVGGEEIF
+562 KTGGEITI
-570 NNNILGKP
+570 NNMI
-578 GKPELKVKAHNN
+578 PEVKAKAHNN

>member
-50 SFRTIQYLIFDEHG
+50 SFRTIQYLIFDEHSN
-64 DITQKGALLL
+64 ITQKGALLL

-82 AEGQSFD
+82 AEGESFD
-89 TVKNQVNAKA
+89 TVKKQVNAKA
-99 HPISAIS
+99 LPISAIS

-113 NSDFVNNILYFYGVI
+113 NSDFVNNILYFYGVV

-141 YYYFIDKRTISLSG
+141 YYYFIDKRTISLAG
-155 FQSNPEIKALLPG
+155 FQSNTDIQALLPG

-234 GVTGNRGTGT
+234 GVTGKRDTGT
-244 SKIVKIARAGKWN
+244 SEIVKIARNGKWKP
-257 TFEEGAISPIGGPV
+257 FKEGDISLIGGPV
-271 IVCIFDNPADNSAD
+271 IVCIFDNPADNPA
-285 DNPDDNPTDN
+285 DNPEDNPADNHEDNPTDSE
-295 GNMSAF
+295 NMSAF
-301 AFGQTEKNERDET
+301 AFGQTEKNERDKT

-328 NGNRI
+328 NGIRI

-339 LGDNSINGWSRGLWI
+339 LGDNSINGWSQGLWI
-354 PTRTGEKLDQNVHM
+354 PTKTGKKLDENVHM
-368 LYNQTEDKSQNL
+368 LYNQTEDDSQNL

-402 ILNDYQL
+402 ILDDYQL
-409 TAQVNNV
+409 TAKVNDV
-416 NNVQIGI
+416 NNVQIGM

-428 VMWAG
+428 VMW
-433 PGNTPPEGWLLCN
+433 PGDTAPEGWLLCN
-446 GATCKRSDYENLYNV
+446 GATYKRTEYLNLSNV
-461 IGMKYGGN
+461 IGFKYGGT
-469 KSTGEFNVP
+469 KDILKVP
-478 NLQSRFP
+478 DLQARFP
-485 LGASSEYERGTSD
+485 LGASSEYTLGKKD
-498 GEKEVALTVEEMPPH
+498 GESTHELTEEEMPPH
-513 SHELRE
+513 SHQLKE
-519 ILYSNSSGDKDWK
+519 ILYSTASGINPSWG
-532 GVNFNDGNTGGID
+532 GVNFSDGNSGGI
-545 NFALKKGVT
+545 KKFKIDPGDT

-562 NVGGEEIF
+562 KTGGEITI
-570 NNNILGKP
+570 NNMI
-578 GKPELKVKAHNN
+578 PEVKVKAHNN
-590 MPPYLVVNFII
+590 MPPYLVVNYII

>member
-25 ESFET
+25 ECFET

-64 DITQKGALLL
+64 NITQKGALLL

-82 AEGQSFD
+82 AEGESFD
-89 TVKNQVNAKA
+89 TVKKQVDAKA
-99 HPISAIS
+99 PTISAIS

-113 NSDFVNNILYFYGVI
+113 NSDFVNNILYFYGVV
-128 DEVGEVTVEYTGQ
+128 DEVGKVTVEYTGQ
-141 YYYFIDKRTISLSG
+141 YYYFIDKRTISLAG
-155 FQSNPEIKALLPG
+155 FQSNTDIQALLPG

-234 GVTGNRGTGT
+234 GVTGKRDTGT
-244 SKIVKIARAGKWN
+244 SEIVKIARNGIWEP
-257 TFEEGAISPIGGPV
+257 FVEGAISPIGGPV
-271 IVCIFDNPADNSAD
+271 IVCIFDNPEDNT
-285 DNPDDNPTDN
+285 TDN
-295 GNMSAF
+295 ENMSAF
-301 AFGQTEKNERDET
+301 SFGQTEKNERDKT

-328 NGNRI
+328 NGIRI
-333 YEYLMH
+333 YEYFKH
-339 LGDNSINGWSRGLWI
+339 LGDNSINGWSQGLWI
-354 PTRTGEKLDQNVHM
+354 PTEAGKDANVHM
-368 LYNQTEDKSQNL
+368 LYNETETDSQNL
-380 VLKMTE
+380 VLKMTD
-386 SPVSTT
+386 SPTSTT
-392 ASNLEKPKKF
+392 ESIEASKSGKTKKF
-402 ILNDYQL
+402 ILNGYQL
-409 TAQVNNV
+409 TAEVNHV
-416 NNVQIGI
+416 NTVQIGV

-428 VMWAG
+428 VMW
-433 PGNTPPEGWLLCN
+433 PGDTAPEGWLLCN
-446 GATCKRSDYENLYNV
+446 GATYKRTEYLNLSNV
-461 IGMKYGGN
+461 IGFKYGGT
-469 KSTGEFNVP
+469 KDILKVP
-478 NLQSRFP
+478 DLQARFP
-485 LGASSEYERGTSD
+485 LGASSVYSLGETG
-498 GEKEVALTVEEMPPH
+498 GEKEVTLTKEKIP
-513 SHELRE
+513 SHNHT
-519 ILYSNSSGDKDWK
+519 ITKIG
-532 GVNFNDGNTGGID
+532 GHNDGSGGTYKTFSTLD
-545 NFALKKGVT
+545 T
-554 GARFPKTE
+554 SKTE
-562 NVGGEEIF
+562 TGNRTVDVAVSAMTDNCGGQ
-570 NNNILGKP
+570 P
-578 GKPELKVKAHNN
+578 HNN

>member
-64 DITQKGALLL
+64 YITQKGALLL

-82 AEGQSFD
+82 AKGESFD
-89 TVKNQVNAKA
+89 TVKNQVDAKVL
-99 HPISAIS
+99 PISSIS

-113 NSDFVNNILYFYGVI
+113 NSDFVNNILYFYGVV

-141 YYYFIDKRTISLSG
+141 YYYFIDKRTISLAG
-155 FQSNPEIKALLPG
+155 FQSNPDIQALLPG

-244 SKIVKIARAGKWN
+244 SEIVKIARNGKWES
-257 TFEEGAISPIGGPV
+257 FEEGDISPIGGPV
-271 IVCIFDNPADNSAD
+271 IVCIFDNPADNTED
-285 DNPDDNPTDN
+285 
-295 GNMSAF
+295 GENMSAF
-301 AFGQTEKNERDET
+301 AFGQTEKNERDKT

-333 YEYLMH
+333 YEYFKH
-339 LGDNSINGWSRGLWI
+339 LGDNQINGWSQGLWI
-354 PTRTGEKLDQNVHM
+354 PTKAGDDADVHM
-368 LYNQTEDKSQNL
+368 FYNDTKDDSQNL
-380 VLKMTE
+380 VLKMTK
-386 SPVSTT
+386 SPVSTEESIE
-392 ASNLEKPKKF
+392 ASSLGKTKKF

-409 TAQVNNV
+409 TAKVNNV
-416 NNVQIGI
+416 NNVQIGM

-433 PGNTPPEGWLLCN
+433 DTAPDGWLLCN
-446 GATCKRSDYENLYNV
+446 GATYKRTEYLNLSNV
-461 IGMKYGGN
+461 IGFKYGGT
-469 KSTGEFNVP
+469 KDILKVP
-478 NLQSRFP
+478 DLQSRFP
-485 LGASSEYERGTSD
+485 LGASSEYSLGKKD
-498 GEKEVALTVEEMPPH
+498 GESTHELTEEEMPPH
-513 SHELRE
+513 SHQLKE
-519 ILYSNSSGDKDWK
+519 IIGSKATGSGWA
-532 GVNFNDGNTGGID
+532 GVNFSTGDGQMENFDSPDNDYPTTEKTGG
-545 NFALKKGVT
+545 
-554 GARFPKTE
+554 
-562 NVGGEEIF
+562 EITL
-570 NNNILGKP
+570 NNNR
-578 GKPELKVKAHNN
+578 PEVKVKAHNN

>member
-64 DITQKGALLL
+64 NITQKGALLL

-82 AEGQSFD
+82 AKGESFD
-89 TVKNQVNAKA
+89 TVKNHVDAKA
-99 HPISAIS
+99 PTISAIS

-113 NSDFVNNILYFYGVI
+113 NSDFVNNILYFYGVV

-141 YYYFIDKRTISLSG
+141 YYYFIDKRTISLAG
-155 FQSNPEIKALLPG
+155 FQSNTDIQALLPG

-244 SKIVKIARAGKWN
+244 SKILKIARNGKWK

-271 IVCIFDNPADNSAD
+271 IICIFDNPADNPTDNLAD
-285 DNPDDNPTDN
+285 NTTDNPADNPTDSE
-295 GNMSAF
+295 NMSAF
-301 AFGQTEKNERDET
+301 AFGQTEKNEKNET

-328 NGNRI
+328 NGIRI
-333 YEYLMH
+333 YEYFKH
-339 LGDNSINGWSRGLWI
+339 LGDNSINGWSQGLWI
-354 PTRTGEKLDQNVHM
+354 PTEAGKDANVHM
-368 LYNQTEDKSQNL
+368 LYNETETDSQNL
-380 VLKMTE
+380 VLKMTD
-386 SPVSTT
+386 SPTSTT
-392 ASNLEKPKKF
+392 ESIEASKLGKTKKF

-409 TAQVNNV
+409 TAKVNNV
-416 NNVQIGI
+416 NNVQIGM

-428 VMWAG
+428 VMW
-433 PGNTPPEGWLLCN
+433 PGDTAPEGWLLCD
-446 GATCKRSDYENLYNV
+446 GTAYKKSDYANLFNV
-461 IGMKYGGN
+461 IGNKYNNGVVLFDRF
-469 KSTGEFNVP
+469 KVP

-485 LGASSEYERGTSD
+485 LGASSVYSLGDTG
-498 GEKEVALTVEEMPPH
+498 GEKEVTLTKEKIP
-513 SHELRE
+513 SHNHT
-519 ILYSNSSGDKDWK
+519 ITKIG
-532 GVNFNDGNTGGID
+532 GHNDGSGGTYKTFSTLD
-545 NFALKKGVT
+545 T
-554 GARFPKTE
+554 SKTE
-562 NVGGEEIF
+562 TGNRTVDVAVSAMTDNCGGQ
-570 NNNILGKP
+570 P
-578 GKPELKVKAHNN
+578 HNN

>member
-25 ESFET
+25 ECFET

-50 SFRTIQYLIFDEHG
+50 SFRTIQYLIFDEQG
-64 DITQKGALLL
+64 NITQKGALLL

-82 AEGQSFD
+82 AEGESFD
-89 TVKNQVNAKA
+89 TVKKQVDAKA
-99 HPISAIS
+99 PTISAIS

-113 NSDFVNNILYFYGVI
+113 NSDFVNNILYFYGVV
-128 DEVGEVTVEYTGQ
+128 DEVGKVTVEYTGQ
-141 YYYFIDKRTISLSG
+141 YYYFIDKRTISLAG
-155 FQSNPEIKALLPG
+155 FQSNTDIQALLPG

-244 SKIVKIARAGKWN
+244 SKIVKIARNGKWN

-271 IVCIFDNPADNSAD
+271 IICIFDNPADNPA
-285 DNPDDNPTDN
+285 DNPEDNPTDSE
-295 GNMSAF
+295 NMSAF
-301 AFGQTEKNERDET
+301 AFGQTEKNERDKT

-328 NGNRI
+328 NGIRI

-339 LGDNSINGWSRGLWI
+339 LGDNQINGWSQGLWI
-354 PTRTGEKLDQNVHM
+354 PTKTDKELDKNVHM
-368 LYNQTEDKSQNL
+368 LYNETDEETNSQNL
-380 VLKMTE
+380 VLKLTE

-409 TAQVNNV
+409 TAKVNNV
-416 NNVQIGI
+416 NNVQIGM

-428 VMWAG
+428 VMW
-433 PGNTPPEGWLLCN
+433 PGDTAPDGWLLCN
-446 GATCKRSDYENLYNV
+446 GATYKRSDFTNLFNV
-461 IGMKYGGN
+461 IGNKYNNGAILFDSF
-469 KSTGEFNVP
+469 KVP

-485 LGASSEYERGTSD
+485 LGASSVYSLGDTG
-498 GEKEVALTVEEMPPH
+498 GEKEVTLTKEKIP
-513 SHELRE
+513 SHNHT
-519 ILYSNSSGDKDWK
+519 ITKIG
-532 GVNFNDGNTGGID
+532 GHNDGSGGTYKTFSTLD
-545 NFALKKGVT
+545 T
-554 GARFPKTE
+554 SKTE
-562 NVGGEEIF
+562 TGNRTVDVAVSAMTDNCGGQ
-570 NNNILGKP
+570 P
-578 GKPELKVKAHNN
+578 HNN

>member
-50 SFRTIQYLIFDEHG
+50 SFRTIQYLIFDEHSN
-64 DITQKGALLL
+64 ITQKGALLL

-82 AEGQSFD
+82 AKGESFD
-89 TVKNQVNAKA
+89 TVKNKVNEKA
-99 HPISAIS
+99 LPISAIS

-141 YYYFIDKRTISLSG
+141 YYYFIDKRTISLAG
-155 FQSNPEIKALLPG
+155 FQSNTDIQALLPG

-244 SKIVKIARAGKWN
+244 SKILKIARNGKWK

-271 IVCIFDNPADNSAD
+271 IVCIFDNPADNPA
-285 DNPDDNPTDN
+285 DNPTDSE
-295 GNMSAF
+295 NMSAF
-301 AFGQTEKNERDET
+301 AFGQTEKNEKNET

-328 NGNRI
+328 NGIRI

-339 LGDNSINGWSRGLWI
+339 LGDNSINGWSQGLWI
-354 PTRTGEKLDQNVHM
+354 PTEAGKDANVHM
-368 LYNQTEDKSQNL
+368 LYNETETDSQNL

-409 TAQVNNV
+409 TAKVNNV
-416 NNVQIGI
+416 NNVQIGM

-428 VMWAG
+428 VMW
-433 PGNTPPEGWLLCN
+433 PGDTAPDGWLLCD
-446 GATCKRSDYENLYNV
+446 GTTYKRSDFTNLFNV
-461 IGMKYGGN
+461 IGNKYNNGAILFDRF
-469 KSTGEFNVP
+469 KVP

-485 LGASSEYERGTSD
+485 LGASSVYSLGETG
-498 GEKEVALTVEEMPPH
+498 GEKEVTLTKEKIPSHNHTIEE
-513 SHELRE
+513 
-519 ILYSNSSGDKDWK
+519 IGGY
-532 GVNFNDGNTGGID
+532 NDNTGND
-545 NFALKKGVT
+545 YKTFSTLKTDGKSGT
-554 GARFPKTE
+554 GNRTVKVEISAMKDDC
-562 NVGGEEIF
+562 GGQ
-570 NNNILGKP
+570 
-578 GKPELKVKAHNN
+578 AHNN
-590 MPPYLVVNFII
+590 MPPYVVVNFII

>member
-64 DITQKGALLL
+64 YITQKGALLL

-82 AEGQSFD
+82 AEGESFD
-89 TVKNQVNAKA
+89 TVKKQVDAKVL
-99 HPISAIS
+99 PIAAIS

-141 YYYFIDKRTISLSG
+141 YYYFIDKRTISLAG
-155 FQSNPEIKALLPG
+155 FQSNSDIQAALPG

-244 SKIVKIARAGKWN
+244 SEIVKIARNGIWEP
-257 TFEEGAISPIGGPV
+257 FEEGDISPIGGPV
-271 IVCIFDNPADNSAD
+271 IVCIFDNPADNLED
-285 DNPDDNPTDN
+285 KPTDKE
-295 GNMSAF
+295 NMSAF

-333 YEYLMH
+333 YEYFKH
-339 LGDNSINGWSRGLWI
+339 LGDNQINGWSQGLWI
-354 PTRTGEKLDQNVHM
+354 PTKTGEDADKDVHM
-368 LYNQTEDKSQNL
+368 LYNETETNSRNLVLSQNL

-386 SPVSTT
+386 SPVSTAESAEAYGKT
-392 ASNLEKPKKF
+392 KKF

-409 TAQVNNV
+409 TAQVNGV
-416 NNVQIGI
+416 NNVQIGM

-428 VMWAG
+428 VMW
-433 PGNTPPEGWLLCN
+433 PGDTAPDGWLLCD
-446 GATCKRSDYENLYNV
+446 GKTYSTSGEFKKLFDV
-461 IGMKYGGN
+461 IGFAYSDLDNNQDVLPFPIGPNQK
-469 KSTGEFNVP
+469 KFKVP
-478 NLQSRFP
+478 NLQARFP
-485 LGASSEYERGTSD
+485 LGASSEYSIGTKD
-498 GEKEVALTVEEMPPH
+498 GEKEVTLTEKEMPSH
-513 SHELRE
+513 SHELRK
-519 ILYSNSSGDKDWK
+519 ILYSTSDINVHSWK
-532 GVNFNDGNTGGID
+532 GVNSNAGSSGGIYNFKANDNVYPTTENTG
-545 NFALKKGVT
+545 KGQ
-554 GARFPKTE
+554 P
-562 NVGGEEIF
+562 
-570 NNNILGKP
+570 
-578 GKPELKVKAHNN
+578 HNN

>member
-50 SFRTIQYLIFDEHG
+50 SFRTIQYLIFDEHSS
-64 DITQKGALLL
+64 ITQKGALLL

-82 AEGQSFD
+82 AEGESFD
-89 TVKNQVNAKA
+89 TVKNQVDAKA

-113 NSDFVNNILYFYGVI
+113 NSDFVNNILYFYGVM

-155 FQSNPEIKALLPG
+155 FQSNADIQALLPG

-234 GVTGNRGTGT
+234 GVTGNRDTGT
-244 SKIVKIARAGKWN
+244 SEIVKIARNGIWE
-257 TFEEGAISPIGGPV
+257 TFEEGDISPIGGPV
-271 IVCIFDNPADNSAD
+271 IVCIFDNPADNTED
-285 DNPDDNPTDN
+285 
-295 GNMSAF
+295 GENMSAF
-301 AFGQTEKNERDET
+301 AFGQTEKNERDKT

-333 YEYLMH
+333 YEYFKH
-339 LGDNSINGWSRGLWI
+339 LGDNQINGWSQGLWI
-354 PTRTGEKLDQNVHM
+354 PTKTDNKELDKNVHM
-368 LYNQTEDKSQNL
+368 LYNETDEETNSQNL
-380 VLKMTE
+380 VLKLTE

-392 ASNLEKPKKF
+392 ASNLKKSKNF

-409 TAQVNNV
+409 TAKVNNV
-416 NNVQIGI
+416 NNVQIGM

-428 VMWAG
+428 VMW
-433 PGNTPPEGWLLCN
+433 PGDTAPDGWLLCD
-446 GATCKRSDYENLYNV
+446 GTAYKRNDYANLFNV
-461 IGMKYGGN
+461 IGNKYNNGVVLFDRF
-469 KSTGEFNVP
+469 KVP

-485 LGASSEYERGTSD
+485 LGASSVYSLGDTG
-498 GEKEVALTVEEMPPH
+498 GEKEVTLTKEKIP
-513 SHELRE
+513 SHNHT
-519 ILYSNSSGDKDWK
+519 ITKIG
-532 GVNFNDGNTGGID
+532 GHNDGSGGTYKTFSTLD
-545 NFALKKGVT
+545 T
-554 GARFPKTE
+554 SKTE
-562 NVGGEEIF
+562 TGNRTVDVAVSAMTDNCGGQ
-570 NNNILGKP
+570 P
-578 GKPELKVKAHNN
+578 HNN

>member
-64 DITQKGALLL
+64 NITQKGALLL

-82 AEGQSFD
+82 AEGESFD
-89 TVKNQVNAKA
+89 TVKKQVDAKA
-99 HPISAIS
+99 PTISAIS

-113 NSDFVNNILYFYGVI
+113 NSDFVNNILYFYGVV

-141 YYYFIDKRTISLSG
+141 YYYFIDKRTISLAG
-155 FQSNPEIKALLPG
+155 FQSNTDIQALLPG

-234 GVTGNRGTGT
+234 GVTGKRDTGT
-244 SKIVKIARAGKWN
+244 SEIVKIARNGKWKP
-257 TFEEGAISPIGGPV
+257 FKEGDISLIGGPV
-271 IVCIFDNPADNSAD
+271 IVCIFDNPADNPE
-285 DNPDDNPTDN
+285 DNPEDNPADNTTDN

-301 AFGQTEKNERDET
+301 AFGQTEKNERDKI

-328 NGNRI
+328 NGIRI
-333 YEYLMH
+333 YEYFKH
-339 LGDNSINGWSRGLWI
+339 LGDNSINGWSQGLWI
-354 PTRTGEKLDQNVHM
+354 PTEAGKDANVHM
-368 LYNQTEDKSQNL
+368 LYNETETDSQNL
-380 VLKMTE
+380 VLKMTDSPTSTAE
-386 SPVSTT
+386 SIE
-392 ASNLEKPKKF
+392 ASKLGKTKKF

-409 TAQVNNV
+409 TAKVNNV
-416 NNVQIGI
+416 NNVQIGM

-428 VMWAG
+428 VMW
-433 PGNTPPEGWLLCN
+433 PGDTAPEGWLLCN
-446 GATCKRSDYENLYNV
+446 GATYKRTEYLNLSNV
-461 IGMKYGGN
+461 IGFKYGGT
-469 KSTGEFNVP
+469 KDILKVP
-478 NLQSRFP
+478 NLQARFP
-485 LGASSEYERGTSD
+485 LGASSKYSLGDTG
-498 GEKEVALTVEEMPPH
+498 GESTVTLNEQQIPEHKHQLKEMLSAK
-513 SHELRE
+513 
-519 ILYSNSSGDKDWK
+519 SSGSGWL
-532 GVNFNDGNTGGID
+532 GVNLNGGGSGKMENFVSPNNVYPTTENTGG
-545 NFALKKGVT
+545 GQ
-554 GARFPKTE
+554 P
-562 NVGGEEIF
+562 
-570 NNNILGKP
+570 
-578 GKPELKVKAHNN
+578 HNN

>member
-25 ESFET
+25 ECFET

-82 AEGQSFD
+82 AEGESFD
-89 TVKNQVNAKA
+89 TVKKQVDAKA
-99 HPISAIS
+99 YPIAAIS

-113 NSDFVNNILYFYGVI
+113 NSDFVNNILYFYGVV

-155 FQSNPEIKALLPG
+155 FQSNAEIKALLPG

-234 GVTGNRGTGT
+234 GVTGNRDTGT
-244 SKIVKIARAGKWN
+244 SEIVKIARNGIWE
-257 TFEEGAISPIGGPV
+257 TFVEGTISPIGGPV
-271 IVCIFDNPADNSAD
+271 IICIFDNTAD
-285 DNPDDNPTDN
+285 
-295 GNMSAF
+295 GENMSAF
-301 AFGQTEKNERDET
+301 AFGQTEKNERDRT

-339 LGDNSINGWSRGLWI
+339 LGDNQINGWSQGLWI
-354 PTRTGEKLDQNVHM
+354 PTKTDKELDKNVHM
-368 LYNQTEDKSQNL
+368 LYNETDEETNSQNL
-380 VLKMTE
+380 VLKLTE

-392 ASNLEKPKKF
+392 ASNLKKSKNF

-416 NNVQIGI
+416 NNVQIGM

-433 PGNTPPEGWLLCN
+433 TVDDTHSAPEGWLLCD
-446 GATCKRSDYENLYNV
+446 GKKYTKIDYKDLFNV
-461 IGMKYGGN
+461 IGNKYNNGVILLN
-469 KSTGEFNVP
+469 EFKVP
-478 NLQSRFP
+478 NLQARFP
-485 LGASSEYERGTSD
+485 LGASSKYSLGDTGGAST
-498 GEKEVALTVEEMPPH
+498 VTLTKSEMPEH
-513 SHELRE
+513 SHELQE
-519 ILYSNSSGDKDWK
+519 ILVSKSGGTGTWK
-532 GVNFNDGNTGGID
+532 GVNFNGGSSGEID
-545 NFALKKGVT
+545 NFEFPT
-554 GARFPKTE
+554 GAT
-562 NVGGEEIF
+562 GGRYPTTVNAGE
-570 NNNILGKP
+570 GQP
-578 GKPELKVKAHNN
+578 HNN

>member
-50 SFRTIQYLIFDEHG
+50 SFRTIQYLIFDEHSS
-64 DITQKGALLL
+64 ITQKGALLL

-82 AEGQSFD
+82 AEGESFD
-89 TVKNQVNAKA
+89 TVKNKVNEKVL
-99 HPISAIS
+99 PISSIS

-113 NSDFVNNILYFYGVI
+113 NNDFVNNILYFYGVV

-141 YYYFIDKRTISLSG
+141 YYYFIDKRTISLAG
-155 FQSNPEIKALLPG
+155 FQSNAEIKALLPG

-234 GVTGNRGTGT
+234 GVTGNRDTGT
-244 SKIVKIARAGKWN
+244 SKIVKIARNGKWKEP
-257 TFEEGAISPIGGPV
+257 FDEGDISPIGGPV
-271 IVCIFDNPADNSAD
+271 IVCIFDNPADNTED
-285 DNPDDNPTDN
+285 
-295 GNMSAF
+295 GENMSAF
-301 AFGQTEKNERDET
+301 AFGQTEKNEKNET

-328 NGNRI
+328 NGIRI
-333 YEYLMH
+333 YEYFKH
-339 LGDNSINGWSRGLWI
+339 LGDNQINGWSQGLWI
-354 PTRTGEKLDQNVHM
+354 PTKTGEDADKDVHM
-368 LYNQTEDKSQNL
+368 LYNETDEETDSQNL

-386 SPVSTT
+386 SPVSTAESAEAYGKT
-392 ASNLEKPKKF
+392 KKF

-416 NNVQIGI
+416 NNVQIGM

-433 PGNTPPEGWLLCN
+433 STAPDGWLLCN
-446 GATCKRSDYENLYNV
+446 GTPYSTSGEFKNLFNV
-461 IGMKYGGN
+461 IRMTYGGN
-469 KSTGEFNVP
+469 KGSGTFNVP

-485 LGASSEYERGTSD
+485 LGASSEYTLGKKD
-498 GEKEVALTVEEMPPH
+498 GESTHELTEEEMPPH
-513 SHELRE
+513 SHQLKEML
-519 ILYSNSSGDKDWK
+519 SAKSSGSGWL
-532 GVNFNDGNTGGID
+532 GVNLNGGGSGKMEDFVSPNNVYPETEKTGGKIT
-545 NFALKKGVT
+545 L
-554 GARFPKTE
+554 
-562 NVGGEEIF
+562 
-570 NNNILGKP
+570 NNNR
-578 GKPELKVKAHNN
+578 PEVKVKAHNN

>member
-25 ESFET
+25 ECFET

-50 SFRTIQYLIFDEHG
+50 SFRTIQYLIFDEHFS
-64 DITQKGALLL
+64 ITQKGALLL

-82 AEGQSFD
+82 AEGESFD
-89 TVKNQVNAKA
+89 TVKKQVDAKA
-99 HPISAIS
+99 PTISAIS

-113 NSDFVNNILYFYGVI
+113 NSDFVNNILYFYGVV

-141 YYYFIDKRTISLSG
+141 YYYFIDKRTISLAG
-155 FQSNPEIKALLPG
+155 FQSNTDIQALLPG

-234 GVTGNRGTGT
+234 GVTGKRDTGT
-244 SKIVKIARAGKWN
+244 SEIVKIARNGKWKP
-257 TFEEGAISPIGGPV
+257 FKEGDISPIGGPV
-271 IVCIFDNPADNSAD
+271 IICIFDNPTDNPADNT
-285 DNPDDNPTDN
+285 TDN

-301 AFGQTEKNERDET
+301 AFGQTEKNERDKT

-328 NGNRI
+328 NGIRI
-333 YEYLMH
+333 YEYFKH
-339 LGDNSINGWSRGLWI
+339 LGDNSINGWSQGLWI
-354 PTRTGEKLDQNVHM
+354 PTEAGKDANVHM
-368 LYNQTEDKSQNL
+368 LYNETETDSQNL
-380 VLKMTE
+380 VLKMTDYPTSTVE
-386 SPVSTT
+386 SIE
-392 ASNLEKPKKF
+392 ASKLGKTKKF

-409 TAQVNNV
+409 TAKVNNV
-416 NNVQIGI
+416 NNVQIGM

-433 PGNTPPEGWLLCN
+433 STPPEGWLLCN
-446 GATCKRSDYENLYNV
+446 GATYKRTEYLNLSNV
-461 IGMKYGGN
+461 IGFKYGGT
-469 KSTGEFNVP
+469 KDILKVP
-478 NLQSRFP
+478 DLQARFP
-485 LGASSEYERGTSD
+485 LGASSNYSLGDTG
-498 GEKEVALTVEEMPPH
+498 GEKDVTLTKEEMPQH
-513 SHELRE
+513 SHQLTEMLT
-519 ILYSNSSGDKDWK
+519 SKSSGSGWV
-532 GVNFNDGNTGGID
+532 GVNLNGGSNGNIE
-545 NFALKKGVT
+545 NFDFPQGAT

-562 NVGGEEIF
+562 KTG
-570 NNNILGKP
+570 LGQP
-578 GKPELKVKAHNN
+578 HNN

>member
-64 DITQKGALLL
+64 NITQKGALLL

-82 AEGQSFD
+82 AEGESFD
-89 TVKNQVNAKA
+89 TVKKQVDAKA
-99 HPISAIS
+99 PTISAIS

-113 NSDFVNNILYFYGVI
+113 NSDFVNNILYFYGVV
-128 DEVGEVTVEYTGQ
+128 DEVGKVTVEYTGQ
-141 YYYFIDKRTISLSG
+141 YYYFIDKRTISLAG
-155 FQSNPEIKALLPG
+155 FQSNTDIQALLPG

-234 GVTGNRGTGT
+234 GVTGKRDTGT
-244 SKIVKIARAGKWN
+244 SEIVKIARNGKWKP
-257 TFEEGAISPIGGPV
+257 FKEGDISLIGGPV
-271 IVCIFDNPADNSAD
+271 IVCIFDNPADNPE
-285 DNPDDNPTDN
+285 DNPEDNPTDSE
-295 GNMSAF
+295 NMSAF
-301 AFGQTEKNERDET
+301 AFGQTEKNERDKT

-328 NGNRI
+328 NGIRI

-339 LGDNSINGWSRGLWI
+339 LGDNQINGWSQGLWI
-354 PTRTGEKLDQNVHM
+354 PTKTDKELDKNVHM
-368 LYNQTEDKSQNL
+368 LYNETETDSQNL
-380 VLKMTE
+380 VLKLTE

-409 TAQVNNV
+409 TAKVNNV
-416 NNVQIGI
+416 NNVQIGM

-428 VMWAG
+428 VMWSGDTA
-433 PGNTPPEGWLLCN
+433 PDGWLLCD
-446 GATCKRSDYENLYNV
+446 GTAYKRNDYANLFNV
-461 IGMKYGGN
+461 IGNKYNNGVVLFDRF
-469 KSTGEFNVP
+469 KVP

-485 LGASSEYERGTSD
+485 LGASSVYSLGDTG
-498 GEKEVALTVEEMPPH
+498 GEKEVTLTKEKIP
-513 SHELRE
+513 SHNHT
-519 ILYSNSSGDKDWK
+519 ITKIG
-532 GVNFNDGNTGGID
+532 GHNDGSGGTYKTFSTLD
-545 NFALKKGVT
+545 T
-554 GARFPKTE
+554 SKTE
-562 NVGGEEIF
+562 TGNRTVDVAVSAMTDNCGGQ
-570 NNNILGKP
+570 
-578 GKPELKVKAHNN
+578 AHNN